1 MQFYINCRYDR
12 STNPR
17 IGPPDESDRY
27 RVVKTHGNQ
36 SHGDDRRNQPQRRHY
51 ENPAERYFLLNSSL
65 TMRITVDPRGLT
77 LPKP

>member
-51 ENPAERYFLLNSSL
+51 ENPAER
-65 TMRITVDPRGLT
+65 
-77 LPKP
+77 